1 MGKLFIILEEN
12 TSTVIPKVG
21 ENKGVGYSRTEYAV
35 IHSNPNNYL
44 LSKFQLADD
53 NEKSE
58 SVIECNGIKYKMIQ
72 NTTSYLGSVEHAIDK
87 YLSMTTKEPSE
98 DIYTVKELC
107 QHLTKQILTKEEL
120 IETWL
125 PTIKLAKEV
134 EKKVLDY

>member
-21 ENKGVGYSRTEYAV
+21 GNKGVGYSRTEYTA
-35 IHSNPNNYL
+35 IHSNPNNYV
-44 LSKFQLADD
+44 LSNFQLLND
-53 NEKSE
+53 NEKDE
-58 SVIECNGIKYKMIQ
+58 SFITHEGNRYKLIQ
-72 NTTSYLGSVEHAIDK
+72 ASSYYFGSLEHAIDK
-87 YLSMTTKEPSE
+87 YLSMATKEPSE